1 MIRQPPRSTRTDT
14 LVPYTTLF
22 RSLSRARAATW
33 TIDPDKLGIVGFS
46 AGGHLAGSLATSFG
60 DKVYAPVDAA
70 DRQSAHPAFAGL
82 VYPVIDPAF
91 GTSGN
96 TFKNLLGPKPDPAI
110 AVRYTIDKRV
120 TAETPPLFFVQAM
133 DDGLEIGRA
142 ACRARGGQ

>member
-1 MIRQPPRSTRTDT
+1 MRLI
-14 LVPYTTLF
+14 
-22 RSLSRARAATW
+22 RARAATW

-82 VYPVIDPAF
+82 VSPVIDPAF

-96 TFKNLLGPKPDPAI
+96 KFKNLLGPKPDPAH
-110 AVRYTIDKRV
+110 
-120 TAETPPLFFVQAM
+120 
-133 DDGLEIGRA
+133 EIGRA
-142 ACRARGGQ
+142 TGRGRVC